1 MSWKLQLNAEK
12 IVSCQVRAKASTTK
26 SFFTSKEKHH
36 SAAIFQLTKNKM
48 SGAMLILLSDV
59 GRTLDETKDYVQSQK
74 DARTKAEEQLAQL
87 MLLQSTSGNN
97 NNNNNADNSNN
108 SNSSNNNNSSSS
120 SKEEE
125 KNFAARTDLIR
136 MAEEESASLRA
147 RLVEAESLADS
158 LSSILEKERKSSE
171 ENMKKEVERAVTL
184 AMKEELEIRESKI
197 NEAVSLLRKVEEGAM
212 QKQRMTDDEEER
224 VRIIEKEK
232 VRVVFLE

>member
-97 NNNNNADNSNN
+97 NNNNNNADN
-108 SNSSNNNNSSSS
+108 NSSNAAAADNSSS

-158 LSSILEKERKSSE
+158 LSSILEEERKSSE

>member
-1 MSWKLQLNAEK
+1 
-12 IVSCQVRAKASTTK
+12 
-26 SFFTSKEKHH
+26 
-36 SAAIFQLTKNKM
+36 
-48 SGAMLILLSDV
+48 MLILLSDV

-97 NNNNNADNSNN
+97 NNNNNNADN
-108 SNSSNNNNSSSS
+108 NSSNAAAADNSSS

-158 LSSILEKERKSSE
+158 LSSILEEERKSSE

>member
-1 MSWKLQLNAEK
+1 
-12 IVSCQVRAKASTTK
+12 
-26 SFFTSKEKHH
+26 
-36 SAAIFQLTKNKM
+36 M

-97 NNNNNADNSNN
+97 NNNNNNADNN
-108 SNSSNNNNSSSS
+108 SS

-158 LSSILEKERKSSE
+158 LSSILEEERKSSE

>member
-1 MSWKLQLNAEK
+1 LSWKLQLNAEK
-12 IVSCQVRAKASTTK
+12 IVSCQVRAKASTTRA
-26 SFFTSKEKHH
+26 FFTSKEKHH

-97 NNNNNADNSNN
+97 NNNNNNADN
-108 SNSSNNNNSSSS
+108 NSSNAAAADNSSS

-197 NEAVSLLRKVEEGAM
+197 NEAVSLLRKVEEGAV

>member
-1 MSWKLQLNAEK
+1 
-12 IVSCQVRAKASTTK
+12 
-26 SFFTSKEKHH
+26 
-36 SAAIFQLTKNKM
+36 M

-97 NNNNNADNSNN
+97 NADNSSNNNADNN
-108 SNSSNNNNSSSS
+108 SSS

>member
-97 NNNNNADNSNN
+97 NNNNNNADN
-108 SNSSNNNNSSSS
+108 NSSNAAAADNSSS

-197 NEAVSLLRKVEEGAM
+197 NEAVSLLRKVEEGAV

>member
-1 MSWKLQLNAEK
+1 
-12 IVSCQVRAKASTTK
+12 
-26 SFFTSKEKHH
+26 
-36 SAAIFQLTKNKM
+36 M

-97 NNNNNADNSNN
+97 NNNNNNADN
-108 SNSSNNNNSSSS
+108 NSSNAAADNNSS

-158 LSSILEKERKSSE
+158 LSSILEEERKSSE

-224 VRIIEKEK
+224 VWIIGKEK